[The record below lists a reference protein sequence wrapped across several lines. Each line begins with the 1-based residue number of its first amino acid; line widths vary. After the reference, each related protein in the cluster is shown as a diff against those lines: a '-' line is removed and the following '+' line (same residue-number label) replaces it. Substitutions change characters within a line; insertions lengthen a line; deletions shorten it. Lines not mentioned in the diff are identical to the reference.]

1 MEGKR
6 ILVAYASK
14 YGATAQIGEY
24 IAARLNRCGF
34 SASAQSISSVDTPSG
49 YDACVV
55 GSGVY
60 AGMWLKEAADF
71 LKKFESDLAR
81 MPVWLFS
88 DGPTGVGNPNDLMK
102 GWRFPAD
109 LQPVADRI
117 QPKDIVFFHG
127 ALDMDKLK
135 FAEKLIVR
143 ALKAPVGDFRDWSM
157 IDTWADA
164 IASSLKP

>member
-1 MEGKR
+1 MQKR
-6 ILVAYASK
+6 VLVAYASK
-14 YGATAQIGEY
+14 HGATAQIGEY
-24 IAARLNRCGF
+24 IAARLNHQDVLAQA
-34 SASAQSISSVDTPSG
+34 ASIAEADSPINF
-49 YDACVV
+49 DACVL

-60 AGMWLKEAADF
+60 AGMWIKSAVDF
-71 LKKFESDLAR
+71 LKNYESELAR

-88 DGPTGVGNPNDLMK
+88 DGPTGVGSPQDLMN

-117 QPKDIVFFHG
+117 HPKDIVFFHG

-143 ALKAPVGDFRDWSM
+143 ALKAPVGDFRDWST
-157 IDTWADA
+157 IEAWANT
-164 IASSLKP
+164 IAKSLEP